1 MTHKQALSI
10 VMKTAEN
17 AVNAMAFANKTPAQS
32 KKYNDLLKA
41 LKVLKEQAK

>member
-10 VMKTAEN
+10 VIPVIEK
-17 AVNAMAFANKTPAQS
+17 AVNVMAFANKTPAQS
-32 KKYNDLLKA
+32 RKYNDLLKA